1 MQYLSLTFSPAPVP
15 SGSAARRPPNIQFSP
30 PSPPLPFSRSLR
42 SSRNSNIQPQILSP
56 CPTPAIPSPLKHGNN
71 PSISPHSSSYRP
83 FILPY
88 LLFNAPPPPRERQGH
103 HVQKFLGL
111 LVALISH
118 LQPLSSL
125 LWPAENSKPPHPLSL
140 MKKKGQTRPNLQ
152 PILLDLLTKFKYMF
166 FSKHLR
172 ISINLRI

>member
-88 LLFNAPPPPRERQGH
+88 LLFNAPPPPPRAARASCTKVPQAPRG
-103 HVQKFLGL
+103 FNLTPAASL
-111 LVALISH
+111 
-118 LQPLSSL
+118 LSSL
-125 LWPAENSKPPHPLSL
+125 AGRKFKAASSAFPDEEE
-140 MKKKGQTRPNLQ
+140 GPNE
-152 PILLDLLTKFKYMF
+152 TKFATY
-166 FSKHLR
+166 LA
-172 ISINLRI
+172 